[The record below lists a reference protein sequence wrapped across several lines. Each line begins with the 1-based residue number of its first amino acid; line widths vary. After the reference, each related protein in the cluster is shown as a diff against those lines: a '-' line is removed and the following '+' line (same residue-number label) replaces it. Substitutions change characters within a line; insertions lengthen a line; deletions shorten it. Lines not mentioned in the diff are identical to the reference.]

1 MNWYDEDKYNLYWQ
15 NYASFQKK
23 CPKTE
28 MFLKIYNKVFEA
40 SKKAHIDANQ
50 ALSNMA
56 LNQESPFVEK
66 EHIDLE
72 FELNPELIKFYE
84 ESFKFKRE
92 KEMKNKEIGK
102 KHAKGEQVNL
112 REQISTKN
120 APLERAG
127 LKREEE
133 LEILYGHKAK
143 QIHLLETNMQMQYDK
158 NFDIFQPK
166 FWPMCN
172 LNLKFPFH
180 LRYHAPTRD
189 ENIKSK
195 DAFTSFKI
203 SNPRLLVSNCD
214 QELIKQKNYIFSTT
228 DRFGID
234 LVKNIYIEECSWN
247 EIECEYSSKNIEI
260 KVPIGKQDY
269 EQIIMTI
276 TLGFL
281 IFLAIKVSCFIR
293 EKSLSIV

>member
-1 MNWYDEDKYNLYWQ
+1 MDLENFSLLFFIVSMVKCDALENSKIDCYQ
-15 NYASFQKK
+15 IFQQQQKPLITYEIENRGFHRIFSINVEIK
-23 CPKTE
+23 SLDNDLLNSNCK
-28 MFLKIYNKVFEA
+28 FLIVQKLDRNIYV
-40 SKKAHIDANQ
+40 D
-50 ALSNMA
+50 
-56 LNQESPFVEK
+56 
-66 EHIDLE
+66 E
-72 FELNPELIKFYE
+72 FELKQPSHNQNFLFYLNKKVNIE
-84 ESFKFKRE
+84 AVEYRSESFYLFLIL
-92 KEMKNKEIGK
+92 KNNI
-102 KHAKGEQVNL
+102 
-112 REQISTKN
+112 ITCDPITKV
-120 APLERAG
+120 
-127 LKREEE
+127 
-133 LEILYGHKAK
+133 
-143 QIHLLETNMQMQYDK
+143 
-158 NFDIFQPK
+158 
-166 FWPMCN
+166 CN

-214 QELIKQKNYIFSTT
+214 QELIKQRNYIFSTT

-247 EIECEYSSKNIEI
+247 EIECEYSLKNIEI